1 MTHSF
6 DLNIGSGG
14 RRIKF
19 KVTLS
24 YRMSWEVSLGY
35 VTHTTLKKKKSTIYS
50 LNKLSSEVHV
60 PCGKCLESL

>member
-6 DLNIGSGG
+6 DLSIGSGG

-24 YRMSWEVSLGY
+24 YTMSWEVSLGY
-35 VTHTTLKKKKSTIYS
+35 VTYTTLKKKSTIYS